1 MLVQAC
7 LRGGFLAAL
16 AQIICFST
24 ADGNADREHR
34 EEMLAKDSDGL
45 ASPLLYARRLICILG
60 AGRNADGVSREAVL
74 SFAGFRPGMQS
85 LVPVNL
91 RTFDQRYLEKGR
103 VSSAL
108 CTRWLPCCS
117 GANYISAFLPLTETQ
132 IDIAS
137 GRNVGQGQFMGW
149 RPCYCIPDGSSAFWE
164 LTKMQ
169 IDFPGKL
176 CCHLLASGR
185 ACSLWWP

>member
-45 ASPLLYARRLICILG
+45 ASSLLYARRLICILG
-60 AGRNADGVSREAVL
+60 AGQIADGVSREAVL
-74 SFAGFRPGMQS
+74 SFAGFRSGMQS

-91 RTFDQRYLEKGR
+91 RTFHQRYLEKDGKGSCWFSL
-103 VSSAL
+103 VCAVAS
-108 CTRWLPCCS
+108 WLLWCKL
-117 GANYISAFLPLTETQ
+117 SAFC
-132 IDIAS
+132 DAS
-137 GRNVGQGQFMGW
+137 R
-149 RPCYCIPDGSSAFWE
+149 
-164 LTKMQ
+164 MQ
-169 IDFPGKL
+169 I
-176 CCHLLASGR
+176 CY
-185 ACSLWWP
+185 